1 MQSAGSLN
9 LNRSDK
15 ARMIISATD
24 VAFWMGWESNPKLKA
39 VQKELF
45 ISMTE
50 DE

>member
-1 MQSAGSLN
+1 MQSAGCLN
-9 LNRSDK
+9 LYRSDK
-15 ARMIISATD
+15 ARMITSAAD
-24 VAFWMGWESNPKLKA
+24 VAFLVGWESNLKPKA